1 MPRPLSVTL
10 LALLALSLAAINLLG
25 VISSVRRYT
34 VLSQLPLSLPV
45 GVLAA
50 SAAVWTVAFGAM
62 AVGLWW
68 LKPWARRGSLVA
80 FTAYLAQIWIE
91 RLVFGQS
98 DYLRVSSLYYAV
110 LHVLILALVWGILL
124 RRPVRRAFS
133 G

>member
-10 LALLALSLAAINLLG
+10 LALLSLSLAAINLLG

-34 VLSQLPLSLPV
+34 VLSQLPLSLPA

-50 SAAVWTVAFGAM
+50 SAALWTVVFGAL

-68 LKPWARRGSLVA
+68 LKQWARRGSLVA

-91 RLVFGQS
+91 RLVFGRS
-98 DYLRVSSLYYAV
+98 DYLRVSSLYYAG
-110 LHVLILALVWGILL
+110 LHVLVLALVWSILL
-124 RRPVRRAFS
+124 WRPVRRAFS